1 MLRFDKGLYSDA
13 ESLFNQI
20 PNYKNSNIMIEKCK
34 KIHAQNPKSIT
45 NKNSEALTS
54 ENSYNYKHEKN

>member
-1 MLRFDKGLYSDA
+1 
-13 ESLFNQI
+13 
-20 PNYKNSNIMIEKCK
+20 MIEKCK